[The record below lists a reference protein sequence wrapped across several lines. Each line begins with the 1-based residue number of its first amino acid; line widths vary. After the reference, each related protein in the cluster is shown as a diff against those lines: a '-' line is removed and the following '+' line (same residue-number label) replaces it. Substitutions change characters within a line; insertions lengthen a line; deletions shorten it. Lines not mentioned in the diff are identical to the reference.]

1 MAVTM
6 VIGNAPALARS
17 LFSPGYSI
25 AAVIA
30 NEFAEASGQLYVS
43 SLVFLG
49 LVLFGLTIVINA
61 GARLMILMTSRRS
74 TQP

>member
-1 MAVTM
+1 
-6 VIGNAPALARS
+6 
-17 LFSPGYSI
+17 
-25 AAVIA
+25 VIA